1 MPGNWKKELNGRQLN
16 PIGSPPL
23 TEEELEALEA
33 SNTQLGNLWGQK
45 LERNTA
51 DYKDYLNYL
60 MKIGRENLRKQR
72 LSESSVKPQ
81 IAPPKPASEE
91 MKKAFKELR
100 ENYYED
106 FGTTEGERKYQAY
119 LKELQIEDPNQLSS
133 FPPKASEATSP
144 QAKANTNRNN
154 PFASIY
160 QGLKKQYY
168 QSFGPIEGERKYQKY
183 LRDNKTIDPLP
194 QASPPQA
201 TTEESEKAPTANL
214 PLARSTPSSV
224 VRSKKR
230 SLSANPAPKREL
242 IVDVGDQVDPETG
255 VRIPP
260 EQVNLLNAQ
269 EVARRLAN
277 KPYEPNPH
285 NKTAPLSDLEQGGYT
300 VLNDLVQEGLNPE
313 PTRQVRPPEGIGREA
328 FERYAQPAYKFVR
341 ARTLKDRM
349 IETVRENA
357 LKRLHDS
364 FGDMDRQFA
373 ANRIGWNGREN
384 ILKAKMY
391 ENMNRELNQ
400 LDAETEMNLV
410 KQQEATLGNQAGLA
424 LRNDELEHRKAIE
437 AYRINKIE
445 EESKKEERRRN
456 ALNAVSVGQNL
467 RQANQEDI
475 NRKAQEFEREKK
487 HHDTQFDIYLPRLR
501 AASLGR
507 PDLILPERTQRTRP
521 EFMSTMGPGE
531 PMRMPLA
538 GGHPILEQ
546 TPEPSSALKD
556 LAALGT
562 GATGLYLKNKAIDKL
577 GKDISTE

>member
-1 MPGNWKKELNGRQLN
+1 MPMN
-16 PIGSPPL
+16 
-23 TEEELEALEA
+23 
-33 SNTQLGNLWGQK
+33 SNYV
-45 LERNTA
+45 E
-51 DYKDYLNYL
+51 
-60 MKIGRENLRKQR
+60 
-72 LSESSVKPQ
+72 
-81 IAPPKPASEE
+81 
-91 MKKAFKELR
+91 
-100 ENYYED
+100 
-106 FGTTEGERKYQAY
+106 
-119 LKELQIEDPNQLSS
+119 
-133 FPPKASEATSP
+133 
-144 QAKANTNRNN
+144 
-154 PFASIY
+154 
-160 QGLKKQYY
+160 GLKKERDRLYKLL
-168 QSFGPIEGERKYQKY
+168 GPEAGARRLKQLLGEEKYQEFLKEADGLEITPIY
-183 LRDNKTIDPLP
+183 NNPTTTNSTTSRSI
-194 QASPPQA
+194 SIPPQA
-201 TTEESEKAPTANL
+201 TAAPSSNIKALSEELKRAEQERDRLVIADEKAQNAQKDAVQNL
-214 PLARSTPSSV
+214 RNILHENYGPVEGEKLFQEQLKTKGILEPSRGTSSSV
-224 VRSKKR
+224 APSKVRS
-230 SLSANPAPKREL
+230 SSAYPEPKREL
-242 IVDVGDQVDPETG
+242 IVDVGDQYDPETG

-260 EQVNLLNAQ
+260 ENVNLLNAQ

-285 NKTAPLSDLEQGGYT
+285 NKTAPLSNLEQGGYT
-300 VLNDLVQEGLNPE
+300 VLNDLVQSGLNPE
-313 PTRQVRPPEGIGREA
+313 PVKKFRPPEGIGKEA
-328 FERYAQPAYKFVR
+328 FERYANPDYKFDR

-410 KQQEATLGNQAGLA
+410 KQQDTNLGNQGVLA
-424 LRNDELEHRKAIE
+424 LRSDELEQKKALE

-445 EESKKEERRRN
+445 EESKRDERRKN

-487 HHDTQFDIYLPRLR
+487 HHDTQYDTYLQRLR
-501 AASLGR
+501 GATIGR
-507 PDLILPERTQRTRP
+507 PDLVLPERTQRTRP

-538 GGHPILEQ
+538 GGQPILEQ
-546 TPEPSSALKD
+546 TPEPNSVLKD
-556 LAALGT
+556 VAALAT
-562 GATGLYLKNKAIDKL
+562 GAGGLYLKNKAINKL